1 MNRRPPRST
10 RTDTLFPYTT
20 LFRSDNLSVT
30 IQGTPTGGNYEAIA
44 TPGTVSN
51 TVVDTVDDTTLSL
64 SATPTVA
71 EGGSI
76 TYTASLTNAAD
87 TAMTVTLSNGAVI
100 NIAAGASS
108 GTAVVAAPTDDAYID
123 ADSVSATISSSTGG
137 NFENLIP
144 KRSEEHK
151 SELKTI
157 KRTSS

>member
-1 MNRRPPRST
+1 M
-10 RTDTLFPYTT
+10 LFVGVFFFFFKQKTAYEM
-20 LFRSDNLSVT
+20 RISDWSSDVCSSDL
-30 IQGTPTGGNYEAIA
+30 
-44 TPGTVSN
+44 
-51 TVVDTVDDTTLSL
+51 
-64 SATPTVA
+64 TVA

-137 NFENLIP
+137 NFENRITTGAAASTSISDTLD
-144 KRSEEHK
+144 RDRK
-151 SELKTI
+151 STRLN
-157 KRTSS
+157 SSHQCA

>member
-30 IQGTPTGGNYEAIA
+30 IPGTPTGGNYEAIA
-44 TPGTVSN
+44 TAGTVSN

-64 SATPTVA
+64 SATPTVD

-87 TAMTVTLSNGAVI
+87 PAMTVQLSQGAVI
-100 NIAAGASS
+100 NIAPGPSS
-108 GTAVVAAPTDDAYID
+108 GTAVVAAPP
-123 ADSVSATISSSTGG
+123 TGPP
-137 NFENLIP
+137 NHHRP
-144 KRSEEHK
+144 
-151 SELKTI
+151 
-157 KRTSS
+157 